1 MTSSQGIAYDINTAP
16 EHIFLK
22 AEDMMATFKIGKTSL
37 WNWVKQK
44 KIPLPYDYTGRATHW
59 TIGQIRNW
67 QSARALAI
75 TAKRK
80 KEMIK
85 ECASNLDCRSPRRNQ
100 LRSEFDQI

>member
-1 MTSSQGIAYDINTAP
+1 MTSRQGTSYDINTAP
-16 EHIFLK
+16 EHITLR

-44 KIPLPYDYTGRATHW
+44 KIPPPYDYSGRSAHW
-59 TIGQIRNW
+59 TIGQIRDW

-80 KEMIK
+80 KEMIE
-85 ECASNLDCRSPRRNQ
+85 ECNSKTDSRNPRRKT
-100 LRSEFDQI
+100 LTSEFDLI